1 MDSSDR
7 NRRRELIAAYKRTAR
22 AMGVYRITNRVTGHS
37 RLASSRDL
45 HARLNRHRMNL
56 RTGSEPNAELQRE
69 WNAYGADA
77 FEFEI
82 VDELEPHDDDR
93 DPTEELNLLESLWL
107 ERLPDTAPYR
117 PSVARRRR
125 NR

>member
-1 MDSSDR
+1 MDSSER
-7 NRRRELIAAYKRTAR
+7 QRRRDLITAYKRAAR
-22 AMGVYRITNRVTGHS
+22 AMGVYRITNRITGRS
-37 RLASSRDL
+37 LLASSRDL

-82 VDELEPHDDDR
+82 VDELEPRDDDR
-93 DPTEELNLLESLWL
+93 DPTEELDLLEALWL
-107 ERLPDTAPYR
+107 ERLSETAPYR
-117 PSVARRRR
+117 RSVARRRR